1 MIEIILKNIGFAG
14 TSTILIII
22 LIFFALFGFKT
33 SHFEFQGLVNWV
45 KNRKKNKQDEEM
57 DDNYYACS
65 KTTEDGSK
73 IGFDIPREF
82 VKICGTSWSRE
93 DIKMYRMLEERW
105 EHCNIVDIT
114 ECNATTTLIS
124 LLENKA
130 NKFGSLI
137 IYASHEQ
144 MKLLTYLQQIDK
156 IKFEV
161 R

>member
-1 MIEIILKNIGFAG
+1 MFDFLLKNLGFAG
-14 TSTILIII
+14 TSAVLG
-22 LIFFALFGFKT
+22 LVVVFSGLFGFKT
-33 SHFEFQGLVNWV
+33 SYFEFHGLIHWI
-45 KNRKKNKQDEEM
+45 KNRKKTEDVE
-57 DDNYYACS
+57 DNYYTCS
-65 KTTEDGSK
+65 EVNEDGDK

-93 DIKMYRMLEERW
+93 TIKMYRLLEERW
-105 EHCNIVDIT
+105 VHCNIVDIT
-114 ECNATTTLIS
+114 ECNPTTTLIS

-130 NKFGSLI
+130 NKFGSLT

-144 MKLLTYLQQIDK
+144 MKLLNYLQQIDK